1 VSETGERKTESTHP
15 AENVIRRYGNQ
26 GQV

>member
-15 AENVIRRYGNQ
+15 AANVIRRYGNQ